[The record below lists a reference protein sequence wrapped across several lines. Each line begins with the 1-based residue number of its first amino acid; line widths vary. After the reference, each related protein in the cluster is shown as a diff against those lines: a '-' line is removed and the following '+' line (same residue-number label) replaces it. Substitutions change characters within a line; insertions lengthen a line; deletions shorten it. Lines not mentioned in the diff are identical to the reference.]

1 MNARRPSQH
10 IKCVS
15 KFRPKTKLSPLRI
28 LIYGAMDDPKSSPR
42 PPFDDV
48 DADIILRSA
57 DNVEFW
63 LYKVIIAKSSS
74 VFRGMLTL
82 PDAHAHNKPQVVS
95 VSEDADTLEDLLRFC
110 YPVQRPAFYTVDQ
123 LGTVLMAARKYDMPS
138 VLEDL
143 LRCAEPF
150 LHSSPPVRVY
160 LMAYEYEVPGLTRQ
174 AARALLDDPHSL
186 DPVPMPPEFRTI
198 PCEAMYAFAAYRRKC
213 MDAVLSI
220 VDDDSW
226 ILSGDHGRQIAY
238 SNKGNPH
245 MFSTWAWLNCDD
257 ESCVKDNTQGIWAG
271 RKSGGRTLYPCLWW
285 SRYRTHVR
293 EAVMR
298 CPTGKAAVDSRAI
311 ELAVQRAASCD
322 SCAPKAQT
330 QMAEF
335 SLALKRQ
342 IDKAVDKVRM
352 EVVVTM

>member
-1 MNARRPSQH
+1 
-10 IKCVS
+10 
-15 KFRPKTKLSPLRI
+15 
-28 LIYGAMDDPKSSPR
+28 MDGPKSSPR
-42 PPFDDV
+42 PPFNDV

-95 VSEDADTLEDLLRFC
+95 VSEDADTLENLLRFC
-110 YPVQRPAFYTVDQ
+110 YPVQRPAFHTVDQ
-123 LGTVLMAARKYDMPS
+123 LGTVLTAARKYDMPS

-150 LHSSPPVRVY
+150 LHSSPPLRVY
-160 LMAYEYEVPGLTRQ
+160 LIAYKCELPGLARQ

-186 DPVPMPPEFRTI
+186 DPDPMPPSS
-198 PCEAMYAFAAYRRKC
+198 
-213 MDAVLSI
+213 VLSP
-220 VDDDSW
+220 VRSCMP
-226 ILSGDHGRQIAY
+226 SRPTGGTY

-245 MFSTWAWLNCDD
+245 LFSTWAWLNCD
-257 ESCVKDNTQGIWAG
+257 ESCVEDKTQGIWAG

-285 SRYRTHVR
+285 ARYRTHVR

-298 CPTGKAAVDSRAI
+298 CPTSKAVVDSRAI

-330 QMAEF
+330 HMTEF
-335 SLALKRQ
+335 SLALKRR
-342 IDKAVDKVRM
+342 IDKAVDMIKITLPFYVDADAGIDFG
-352 EVVVTM
+352 E